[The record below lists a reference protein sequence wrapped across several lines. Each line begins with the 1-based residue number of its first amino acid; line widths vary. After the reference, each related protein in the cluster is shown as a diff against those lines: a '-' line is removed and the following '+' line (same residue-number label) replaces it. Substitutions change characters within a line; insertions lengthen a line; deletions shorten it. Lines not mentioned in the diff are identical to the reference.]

1 MDVHGLLKAL
11 SRSFAAGRQ
20 SARCRPRALTLVEL
34 LVVIVIIVVL
44 VGSVMVAGTSVI
56 NTAKQNNTKAILQI
70 VADAVEEFKRERPG
84 ITRAKQRDGA
94 GGVVKYVRRYGLY
107 PPDELEVFTD
117 VGLPGSAPASGSLAV
132 GKASMVPGAPYGAM
146 RFFFDGSNDD
156 LTEHRDLAAMIVAIE
171 TLSETAAAVLDR
183 IPDRNRSPGLLDEA
197 GKPAQFLDRNG
208 NGVWDSGDHQIRYIL
223 DDWGRPISYF
233 AQRDWTPNGTSAP
246 SSNHEGWNEASTE
259 FIRLNDGKPLL
270 MSYGGDGDAQFTQDV
285 MGSNADASLVGDF
298 ENEGDEAINH
308 PLNADNVYTNP
319 KLTEKLNA
327 GIAP

>member
-11 SRSFAAGRQ
+11 SRSFTAGRQ
-20 SARCRPRALTLVEL
+20 SARRRPRALTLVEL

-84 ITRAKQRDGA
+84 ITRAKQRAGA
-94 GGVVKYVRRYGLY
+94 GRVKYVKRYGLY
-107 PPDELEVFTD
+107 PPDELEVFTG
-117 VGLPGSAPASGSLAV
+117 VGLPGSAPPGGSLAV
-132 GKASMVPGAPYGAM
+132 GGSMMVPPAAFDPM

-208 NGVWDSGDHQIRYIL
+208 NRVWDSGDHQIRYIL

-233 AQRDWTPNGTSAP
+233 AQRDWTPGGTSAP
-246 SSNHEGWNEASTE
+246 SSNHAGWNKASTE

-270 MSYGGDGDAQFTQDV
+270 MSYGADGDAQFTQDV

-298 ENEGDEAINH
+298 ENEDDEAINH